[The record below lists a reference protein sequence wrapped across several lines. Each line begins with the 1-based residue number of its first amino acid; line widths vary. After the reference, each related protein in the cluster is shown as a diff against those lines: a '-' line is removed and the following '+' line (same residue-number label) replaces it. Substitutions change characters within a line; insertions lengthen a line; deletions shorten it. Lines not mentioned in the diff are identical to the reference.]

1 MTGSA
6 LEAFASASRALRRL
20 SVAARL
26 SEDDATRSELSALR
40 AQYPEAFA
48 EFPDPSTGT
57 ADDLAR
63 ALASVGSHIALA
75 MVSDL
80 ARHALEQYRHRRY
93 RDALRVFG
101 LVLVLAPDSPAAAVM
116 YASALELTHPRAEF
130 LKPAR
135 RANVLAPLGADGWKL
150 VMRGSLAA
158 GNYTGAQNQAK
169 RHLLLAPASGDG
181 WLILSRAYFRGGRPE
196 DAYPTLLRGRAL
208 APENLDVQRALTRC
222 LFRLGRFAEARL
234 AIEHAARLGADGP
247 EHVFEYAR
255 VARSAGEFDLA
266 STLLDK
272 LVDEFPTYR
281 DNREILELTATTA
294 DLRGSA
300 P

>member
-20 SVAARL
+20 AQAVRMMKHDAML
-26 SEDDATRSELSALR
+26 SELPALR

-48 EFPDPSTGT
+48 EFPDPSFGT
-57 ADDLAR
+57 ADDLTL
-63 ALASVGSHIALA
+63 ALASAGTHIAHA
-75 MVSDL
+75 MVGDL
-80 ARHALEQYRHRRY
+80 AEHALAQYRHARY

-101 LVLVLAPDSPAAAVM
+101 LVLAIAPDSPAAAVM
-116 YASALELTHPRAEF
+116 YASALELSHPRADF

-158 GNYTGAQNQAK
+158 GNYTGTQNQAK

-196 DAYPTLLRGRAL
+196 DAYPNLRRGRAL
-208 APENLDVQRALTRC
+208 APRNLDVQRALTRC
-222 LFRLGRFAEARL
+222 LFRLGRFAEARS
-234 AIEHAARLGADGP
+234 AIEHAARLSADGP

-255 VARSAGEFDLA
+255 IARSAGESDLA
-266 STLLDK
+266 SALLDK

-281 DNREILELTATTA
+281 VNREILELTATTA